1 MRVIDR
7 IRNGLAGVLSA
18 ITFLLVSGTLVV
30 LALVLVLRGAS
41 AATDSVAVAVT
52 ERALGES
59 FLIASIAL
67 PAAVLMG
74 TFLALYWVEYRDE
87 PLARLGQ
94 RVGREMARL
103 PDLFIAVALVALAT
117 REQRSS
123 RALLCFAAFV
133 PALVYVA
140 TTTSALLA
148 SLVPVYRGAAL
159 ALGVRR
165 HHWILSSLRRIAL
178 RPILGI
184 ALSTLGRILTSAAP
198 LLILSPSNPRAPLA
212 IELIRDRDAKPV
224 ALLALGVLA
233 VVLLTKGAGRAL
245 LGPSATKRHRP
256 S

>member
-1 MRVIDR
+1 MRVLDR
-7 IRNGLAGVLSA
+7 ARNGLAGLLSA
-18 ITFLLVSGTLVV
+18 VAYVLVAGTLLVLCVV
-30 LALVLVLRGAS
+30 LALRGAS
-41 AATDSVAVAVT
+41 AAADPTAVAIT
-52 ERALGES
+52 QRAFAES
-59 FLIASIAL
+59 FVLASVAL
-67 PAAVLMG
+67 PAAVLLG

-87 PLARLGQ
+87 RLARIGH

-103 PDLFIAVALVALAT
+103 PDLFIAVAIVALVT

-123 RALLCFAAFV
+123 RAVLCFAVFV

-165 HHWILSSLRRIAL
+165 HHWILASLRRIAL
-178 RPILGI
+178 RPLLGI
-184 ALSTLGRILTSAAP
+184 ALSTLGRVLSSAAP
-198 LLILSPSNPRAPLA
+198 LLVLSPSNPRAPLA
-212 IELIRDRDAKPV
+212 LELIRDRDAKPI

-245 LGPSATKRHRP
+245 LGPSATKRHVP